1 MLGRENIIKK
11 KSILFALDVIA
22 FGEKF
27 SCKHQF
33 VIANQLIRSGTA
45 IGALV
50 HESQFAESKLDFIHK
65 LKIALKEANETL
77 YWLSLCE
84 QSEQL
89 PKDSSLK
96 LQAEKIIK
104 ILVAIVNST
113 RKGNKELR
121 INN

>member
-50 HESQFAESKLDFIHK
+50 HESQFAESKVDFIHK

-77 YWLSLCE
+77 YWIEVCE
-84 QSEQL
+84 HSSEY
-89 PKDSSLK
+89 PSGEELK
-96 LQAEKIIK
+96 SKVVELIKIIT
-104 ILVAIVNST
+104 AIINSL
-113 RKGNKELR
+113 RKN
-121 INN
+121 IS